1 MGRKYWSSTIHA
13 MGLLAVC
20 FLILSLIFQDE
31 VQIRHFHLAVCVA
44 IPTHSFSFVTFELK
58 LFSRYLWIR
67 RAIVICFAILDMF
80 VANFIFGYLRFELDK
95 FLIIFGAAVL
105 LYVILVVFLFY
116 ISDKI
121 EKKNLEAI
129 NQKLADELKKNE
141 K

>member
-1 MGRKYWSSTIHA
+1 MGRKYWSSIIHA

-31 VQIRHFHLAVCVA
+31 VQIRHFYLVVCVA
-44 IPTHSFSFVTFELK
+44 ISTHSFSFVTFELK

-67 RAIVICFAILDMF
+67 RAIVICFAILVMF

-95 FLIIFGAAVL
+95 FFIIFGAAVL

-141 K
+141 